1 MMSQQ
6 QQRHNETFRQHISP
20 PIDFNRSA
28 VDVRTLLGGGMRGV
42 GLIAGGTLLFS
53 LAAVAPWAW
62 LAVPL
67 VVLAGGSLVFGG
79 LVAWSVVSEQN
90 DYRQRRAE
98 WHTAM
103 IDQYIEDRV
112 PEQEIEV
119 QGDVLDPENPLH
131 LIALAFEIHRREL
144 NGESRSVK
152 ALARARGLFVKDQ
165 GSYRRVCSMT
175 HDTVQRSMN
184 ELARRGLFEGRM
196 HREEGAWLPVTET
209 EIIGMLERKER

>member
-1 MMSQQ
+1 
-6 QQRHNETFRQHISP
+6 
-20 PIDFNRSA
+20 
-28 VDVRTLLGGGMRGV
+28 LLGGGMRGV
-42 GLIAGGTLLFS
+42 GLIAGSTLLFS
-53 LAAVAPWAW
+53 LAAVTPWAW

-67 VVLAGGSLVFGG
+67 VVLAGGSFVFGG
-79 LVAWSVVSEQN
+79 LVAWSVVSEQS

-98 WHTAM
+98 WHAAM
-103 IDQYIEDRV
+103 IDQYAEERV
-112 PEQEIEV
+112 SEPDADV

-165 GSYRRVCSMT
+165 GNYRRVCSMT

-196 HREEGAWLPVTET
+196 HREEGAWLPITET